1 MTKEER
7 AAKRAEKKAA
17 KKNKP
22 GVIAEFKAFIS
33 RGNAFDL
40 AVGVVIGGAFSAIV
54 TALVNILLSVAT
66 WGIPGGLASL
76 VTVLKANPSN
86 AAQAGLEG
94 VGQWF
99 RADQF
104 DEVVK
109 TVSTSG
115 SAEDMVAYT
124 KITSNYTKYGA
135 KWVFNGA
142 AIINWGA
149 LINAVISFIII
160 AIILFII
167 VKTMATLRAKREEAK
182 AKALEAH
189 YKKHPEERPAPVE
202 PGLPEPTEKDILVQI
217 RDLLKAQKK

>member
-76 VTVLKANPSN
+76 VTVLPPATD
-86 AAQAGLEG
+86 AQKGFEG
-94 VGQWF
+94 VGQSF
-99 RADQF
+99 QAAKF

-142 AIINWGA
+142 ATINWGA

-167 VKTMATLRAKREEAK
+167 VKTMATLRAKRDEAK

-189 YKKHPEERPAPVE
+189 YKKHPEDRPAPVE